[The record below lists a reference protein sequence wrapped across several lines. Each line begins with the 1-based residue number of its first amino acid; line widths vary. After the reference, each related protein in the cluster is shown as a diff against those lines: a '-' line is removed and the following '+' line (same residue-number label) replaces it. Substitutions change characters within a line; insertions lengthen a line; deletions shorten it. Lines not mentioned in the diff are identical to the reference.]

1 MNDHNQH
8 AKQVLEKA
16 MEAHAAKEYETS
28 LVSYEWFFDHALDE
42 DNASLYGVRLSY
54 CLFGWARL
62 GQEYETARIR
72 LEQKF
77 AHSIEALEQS
87 RNLTYFHDYAAI
99 GASLNQQ
106 KTVLEKFVGY
116 HHADPELAA
125 QIVHFIWDELV
136 VSPHIIVCATYMD
149 DALAFYETKLN
160 MHDETLK
167 FLGAMPETGRVVFI
181 KDIQDRFI
189 RDIDNITKVLQAAGR
204 SEEAGAVSA
213 KAKADLEKRNYH
225 HSLSA

>member
-8 AKQVLEKA
+8 AKQVLDKA

-28 LVSYEWFFDHALDE
+28 LVSYEWFFEHALDE

-62 GQEYETARIR
+62 GQEYEPARIR

-106 KTVLEKFVGY
+106 ETVLKKFMGY
-116 HHADPELAA
+116 HHADSELAA

-136 VSPHIIVCATYMD
+136 ASPHIAVCSTYMD
-149 DALAFYETKLN
+149 DALAFYETKLKT
-160 MHDETLK
+160 HDETMK
-167 FLGAMPETGRVVFI
+167 FLEAMPETGRDVFI
-181 KDIQDRFI
+181 KDIEDRFI
-189 RDIDNITKVLQAAGR
+189 QDIDNIIKVLQASGR
-204 SEEAGAVSA
+204 TEEAGAVSA
-213 KAKADLEKRNYH
+213 KAKSDLEKRNYI
-225 HSLSA
+225 HSLPA